1 MVALI
6 QMIANKSLIIKYK
19 KMKNILIVLILMIT
33 SLSCKAQFIIPLE
46 EAINHIDSENG
57 LMGDKDYVYVK
68 DINNLLNKYVGTWKG
83 IYNSKNYEFRV
94 IKITEDDGELKED
107 LLLVRYKITDSNGT
121 IIENTIN
128 LPNDDIYVIKGS
140 YLNKYKT
147 TYVLYYQGRDSN
159 CGQSGD
165 LFIEV
170 FGTNDTQMQLFLEL
184 ERDLI
189 DGYDCPNG
197 TTQILPTES
206 IQLIKQ

>member
-1 MVALI
+1 MF
-6 QMIANKSLIIKYK
+6 SII
-19 KMKNILIVLILMIT
+19 
-33 SLSCKAQFIIPLE
+33 
-46 EAINHIDSENG
+46 
-57 LMGDKDYVYVK
+57 
-68 DINNLLNKYVGTWKG
+68 
-83 IYNSKNYEFRV
+83 
-94 IKITEDDGELKED
+94 
-107 LLLVRYKITDSNGT
+107 VRYKITDSNGT